1 MSTGVDLSKNTG
13 ITSYQEVMSICAPLY
28 ELLEITYFNYV
39 KLFSNGARSVLTDR
53 TDFITQ
59 YYSSPELYTTK
70 AVLNME
76 NLEKSEVFLSCEF
89 RDQLSYQ
96 VARNDFDIDNGLT
109 IIQPVD
115 GSVELYYFG
124 TKKENYSHVE
134 TYKSN
139 IDLFYRFIIYFKE
152 KAKNLIAL
160 ADKDSFFLPGIMQD
174 KPANSLEKNIASI
187 RQTFLE
193 ATKPSKIITKDTNHF
208 PVALTY
214 REAEIVYYLS
224 KFSTAKQVAKQLKI
238 SYRTVESHILSIKE
252 KLGYKKKNELVSYL
266 KDSLLGKEL
275 QYCFFDK

>member
-1 MSTGVDLSKNTG
+1 MSTGIDLSKNIG

-109 IIQPVD
+109 IIQPID

-152 KAKNLIAL
+152 KAKNLISL
-160 ADKDSFFLPGIMQD
+160 ADKENFFLPGIMQE
-174 KPANSLEKNIASI
+174 KPANSLEKNIASLHNSPVWKPQSLPKSLQKTLI
-187 RQTFLE
+187 IFL
-193 ATKPSKIITKDTNHF
+193 
-208 PVALTY
+208 
-214 REAEIVYYLS
+214 
-224 KFSTAKQVAKQLKI
+224 
-238 SYRTVESHILSIKE
+238 
-252 KLGYKKKNELVSYL
+252 
-266 KDSLLGKEL
+266 
-275 QYCFFDK
+275 